1 MIHTQSDN
9 IIYECIRNAREAEK
23 EKEKEEEQVLN
34 SQGGPNSCAG
44 IINAFKGPHGTTLW
58 LAQGLRKG
66 RAHLIFIVFS
76 YLRAGL
82 RRAPLPDSMH

>member
-34 SQGGPNSCAG
+34 SQGGPNSLCWDYQR
-44 IINAFKGPHGTTLW
+44 F
-58 LAQGLRKG
+58 
-66 RAHLIFIVFS
+66 
-76 YLRAGL
+76 
-82 RRAPLPDSMH
+82 